1 MKKCPLFAFIK
12 KQNLGCSIIF
22 WSRMFL
28 EVISHM
34 SLYPQKII
42 CTIRETTQYV
52 YGKSFNTPLRNQI
65 ESVILLHCFRSKYV
79 GQVHKEFWIPLPYEI
94 RVTSDL
100 TRKNMWT
107 SLFRHSSYVLS
118 LFSNLLLFS
127 NWDFYVTVLS
137 IKHLLS
143 YVQMIFFQ
151 SDSRQTKQDNRTNLN
166 GTPCNLLS
174 TNPNPI
180 RNNNFLDIIFKRTL
194 HARGFSFEKK

>member
-1 MKKCPLFAFIK
+1 MHH
-12 KQNLGCSIIF
+12 QRDNL
-22 WSRMFL
+22 
-28 EVISHM
+28 
-34 SLYPQKII
+34 
-42 CTIRETTQYV
+42 V

-118 LFSNLLLFS
+118 LFSIGFFFRIWTSMLLQFCIFS
-127 NWDFYVTVLS
+127 S
-137 IKHLLS
+137 SMKHLLS
-143 YVQMIFFQ
+143 YVHMIFFQ

-180 RNNNFLDIIFKRTL
+180 RNNNFLDIILKDYACNEF
-194 HARGFSFEKK
+194 

>member
-1 MKKCPLFAFIK
+1 MHH
-12 KQNLGCSIIF
+12 QRDNL
-22 WSRMFL
+22 
-28 EVISHM
+28 
-34 SLYPQKII
+34 
-42 CTIRETTQYV
+42 V

-127 NWDFYVTVLS
+127 NWDFYVTVFLHIISSS

-180 RNNNFLDIIFKRTL
+180 RNNNFLDIIFKSTL
-194 HARGFSFEKK
+194 HGGFSFEKK